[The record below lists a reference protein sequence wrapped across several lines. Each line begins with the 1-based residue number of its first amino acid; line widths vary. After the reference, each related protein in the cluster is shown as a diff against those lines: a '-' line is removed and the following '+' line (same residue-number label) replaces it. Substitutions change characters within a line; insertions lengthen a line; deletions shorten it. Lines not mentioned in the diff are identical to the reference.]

1 MELYI
6 DGIGILGATW
16 NSASADFPGQPLPE
30 KTDRLMVKEPDY
42 TGFIPAMQL
51 RRMSKA
57 VRMGIGA
64 ARICLQDAGLE
75 KPDAISIGTAFGCL
89 HDTEVFLSKMV
100 TQDEQMLTPTAFI
113 QSTHNTVAGQIA
125 LVTGCYGHNLTFVHR
140 GHSFE
145 QAMVNAQL
153 YLNDHTTGNIMV
165 GGIEELTESSIEVLK
180 MARVYRTAPADPRE
194 VLTNPGEGALA
205 GEGANFFLVR
215 NQRTASSAMCIK
227 DIYTFVANDS
237 NDAAGLVSHWVKKT
251 EGEAGTMDMVFLGT
265 NGNSR
270 DDLFYGR
277 LRNDLFENIK
287 QETFKQFSGEYPV
300 ASSYGLGLLSAF
312 AKRAMREGDSN
323 GQVSD
328 KTRQVLM
335 INNFLNHYSCWH
347 IDLM

>member
-6 DGIGILGATW
+6 DGIGILGATGD
-16 NSASADFPGQPLPE
+16 SASADFPGQPLQE

-64 ARICLQDAGLE
+64 ARICLEDAGLE
-75 KPDAISIGTAFGCL
+75 KPDAISVGTAFGCL

-145 QAMVNAQL
+145 QAMINAQL
-153 YLNDHTTGNIMV
+153 YLNDHMNGNIMV

-180 MARVYRTAPADPRE
+180 MARVYRADPADRNE
-194 VLTNPGEGALA
+194 VLTHPGEGSLA

-215 NQRTASSAMCIK
+215 KQRTASSVMCIR
-227 DIYTFVANDS
+227 DIYTFVAKDG
-237 NDAAGLVSHWVKKT
+237 NDAVDLVSRWVKKI
-251 EGEAGTMDMVFLGT
+251 EEEAGRPDMALLGT
-265 NGNSR
+265 NGNSK
-270 DDLFYGR
+270 DELFYAR
-277 LRNDLFENIK
+277 LRIELFENVK
-287 QETFKQFSGEYPV
+287 QDTFKQYSGEYPV

-312 AKRAMREGDSN
+312 AKQAMTGGSGN
-323 GQVSD
+323 GQVSG
-328 KTRQVLM
+328 KTRRVLM

-347 IDLM
+347 IELT